1 VPKTGFKGNMSD
13 AAVVRPVLTSTKGIA
28 ITQAINPFYS
38 LIDTYHMVAVTI
50 DEAVRRCIAVG
61 GDLSCIGG
69 VDNFCWPTIIY
80 DPVKNPDGK
89 YKAAQLVR
97 ACWALRD
104 YTRAFEIPLLSGKD
118 SMYTDGD
125 VKGPSGRSEKVSGL
139 PTFQFTATTVVKDIR
154 KCVTMDVKIPGDSV
168 YILGETRDEL
178 GASEYYLMMNW
189 VGCNVPVV
197 DSKKVL
203 PLYQALYRAIQN
215 GLIASCHA
223 VGRGGLG
230 VHLAMS
236 AIGGNVGMDIDLR
249 SVPVDTELSN
259 TRLLYSESAGR
270 FIVTIDETKKKAF
283 EDIMG
288 RLNCACIGRVTDADI
303 LHISGVDGTTIVT
316 ETIRDL
322 KGAWKEPFGDLI

>member
-1 VPKTGFKGNMSD
+1 VYK
-13 AAVVRPVLTSTKGIA
+13 R
-28 ITQAINPFYS
+28 Q
-38 LIDTYHMVAVTI
+38 
-50 DEAVRRCIAVG
+50 
-61 GDLSCIGG
+61 DLSCIGG

-118 SMYTDGD
+118 SMYTDGE
-125 VKGPSGRSEKVSGL
+125 VKGPSGRSEKISGL
-139 PTFQFTATTVVKDIR
+139 PTFQFTTTTVVKDIR
-154 KCVTMDVKIPGDSV
+154 KCVTMDVKIPGDIV

-178 GASEYYLMMNW
+178 GASEYYRMMHW
-189 VGCNVPVV
+189 VGVNVPKV
-197 DSKKVL
+197 DPEKVIS
-203 PLYQALYRAIQN
+203 LYQALYKAIQN

-230 VHLAMS
+230 VHLALC
-236 AIGGNVGMDIDLR
+236 AIGGNVGMDINLA
-249 SVPVDTELSN
+249 SVPVAKELSN

-270 FIVTIDETKKKAF
+270 FIVTIDETKIKAF

-288 RLNCACIGRVTDADI
+288 GLNYACVGRVTDADI
-303 LHISGVDGTTIVT
+303 LHVAGVDGSTIVT